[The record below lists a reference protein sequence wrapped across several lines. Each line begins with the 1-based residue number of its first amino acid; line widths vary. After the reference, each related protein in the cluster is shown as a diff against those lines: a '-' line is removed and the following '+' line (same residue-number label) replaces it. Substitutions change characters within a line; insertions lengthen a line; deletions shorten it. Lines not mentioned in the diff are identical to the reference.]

1 MKTQSK
7 LILATALSFVLLSA
21 NTAMA
26 SENGHA
32 NDDNHH
38 TLMFNGGN
46 ESDASPAMEVNKD
59 AEHHKLKLNG
69 GSESDASPKVSTQTD
84 LEHHKEATSTDPTSI
99 DYMGNK

>member
-21 NTAMA
+21 NTVMA

-38 TLMFNGGN
+38 ALPFSGGSEN
-46 ESDASPAMEVNKD
+46 DKGPAVETNKD
-59 AEHHKLKLNG
+59 TEHHKLKLNG
-69 GSESDASPKVSTQTD
+69 GNENDSGPNVATQADTD
-84 LEHHKEATSTDPTSI
+84 HHKEVTDPTSI
-99 DYMGNK
+99 DYMSKQ